1 MAEKPKKKSG
11 RQNYDWNAI
20 KHEYVTDPKSSL
32 RKIAK
37 DHGINYATVAK
48 KSKADDW
55 FATRKKHQ
63 SNVISKAISKT
74 EEKQANELARELN
87 FLNTMKDRMEDM
99 LKDADQFKRHIVQE
113 DLSVKEIVAK
123 KYDTRAMRDSFQMLE
138 MMEKLTR
145 SMYEMQKIETI
156 QKHQLDVERLQ
167 IERERLALEKER
179 LAFRNGNMDDDDNYG
194 VVLLP
199 EILPEVMPNE

>member
-1 MAEKPKKKSG
+1 MPKNQKKKNG
-11 RQNYDWNAI
+11 RQNYDWAAI
-20 KHEYVTDPKSSL
+20 QHEYVTDPKSSL

-48 KSKADDW
+48 KSKAEGW

-74 EEKQANELARELN
+74 EEKQANELAREIR

-99 LKDADQFKRHIVQE
+99 LKDADQFRRHIVQE
-113 DLSVKEIVAK
+113 DLSTKEIVSE

-156 QKHQLDVERLQ
+156 QKHQLDAERLQ
-167 IERERLALEKER
+167 LEKDKFEFEKLKADINKPDASNTIR
-179 LAFRNGNMDDDDNYG
+179 IDGLEEGWA
-194 VVLLP
+194 
-199 EILPEVMPNE
+199 E